1 MQETLRDSGLIPGS
15 EISPGGHGNPLQY
28 SCLENLMDRG
38 AWWTTV
44 HGVAESQTRL
54 KQLSMYVVLHITPRA
69 WLQIHQK
76 GTNDTL
82 YDRFMQQKTT
92 CENEILS
99 SVMKWNDYQDTSS
112 RGKRKVKNSGR
123 IL

>member
-1 MQETLRDSGLIPGS
+1 
-15 EISPGGHGNPLQY
+15 
-28 SCLENLMDRG
+28 MDRG
-38 AWWTTV
+38 AWQTTV

-54 KQLSMYVVLHITPRA
+54 KQLSMHVVLHITPRA
-69 WLQIHQK
+69 WLQIHRK
-76 GTNDTL
+76 GTDDTH

-99 SVMKWNDYQDTSS
+99 LVMKWNDYQDTSS

-123 IL
+123 IP